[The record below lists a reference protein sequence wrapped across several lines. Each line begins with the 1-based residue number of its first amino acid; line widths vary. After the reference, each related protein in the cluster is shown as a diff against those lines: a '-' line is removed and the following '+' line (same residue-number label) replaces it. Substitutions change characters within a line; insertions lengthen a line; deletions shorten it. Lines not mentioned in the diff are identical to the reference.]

1 MAAEH
6 SMTPLS
12 RSSVLDSWTMAD
24 LPAVARLS
32 LMLVVTM
39 MIGVPSCLV
48 THATEFPPP
57 APTKPFL
64 DPNLAL
70 ATVGSNPVGVPVT
83 KMIFIDPGP
92 DPQAEI
98 PQINFVAPV
107 QSEDNGQKLT
117 ARVFLDW
124 KVSGTE
130 GSEQFGG
137 GATID
142 PGTFDEVRIIDGRLN
157 LRPGTRGCHQVAMVV
172 SHLFDPYNFE
182 PVWSTDTGFLVWWL
196 LIEHPGTEQFPAS
209 QCPPGRDTPQLD
221 GGAEAAVQ

>member
-1 MAAEH
+1 
-6 SMTPLS
+6 MTPLS
-12 RSSVLDSWTMAD
+12 RSSVLDSWTMVD

-221 GGAEAAVQ
+221 GGTEAAVQ